1 MFEISLFLKLKNIVT
16 SLIAGLNYLSQMKI
30 RFDKY
35 ILVSLLLYCVIIC
48 SCSKQYQ
55 NALFKSDLPINV
67 DTIKT
72 VHVINDKGAPNEKYR
87 IKANDALSI
96 RNIQDDNFLSTSS
109 VTKAATSNIFRVED
123 DGTVILPV
131 INAVSV
137 VGLTRKEASDKIQ
150 TLYKKNLL
158 KDPLIELT
166 VLNLK
171 VTLFGEFGSQ
181 GNFLLEKENTS
192 LVDILGMAGGITPKA
207 NPKTLKIIRGDRSNP
222 EIIYVNLRNIKSLAS
237 PKLILQN
244 NDILYIEPL
253 PIYNTSERLQS
264 ITIVIQPLLLI
275 VSTALLLLNFT
286 K

>member
-1 MFEISLFLKLKNIVT
+1 MKLKNIVT
-16 SLIAGLNYLSQMKI
+16 SPYQWHEYLSLMKI
-30 RFDKY
+30 NSNK
-35 ILVSLLLYCVIIC
+35 ILLVFLCIYCISAS
-48 SCSKQYQ
+48 SCSKQYH
-55 NALFKSDLPINV
+55 NALFKSELPINI

-72 VHVINDKGAPNEKYR
+72 IHVINDKGAANEKYR

-96 RNIQDDNFLSTSS
+96 RNIQDDSFLSASS
-109 VTKAATSNIFRVED
+109 GTKADVVNIFRVED

-137 VGLTRKEASDKIQ
+137 IGLTRKEASDKIQ
-150 TLYKKNLL
+150 SLYKKNLL
-158 KDPLIELT
+158 KDPIIELT

-171 VTLFGEFGSQ
+171 VTLIGEFGSQ

-192 LVDILGMAGGITPKA
+192 LIDILGMAGGISARA
-207 NPKTLKIIRGDRSNP
+207 NPKTLKIIRGDRSDP
-222 EIIYVNLRNIKSLAS
+222 EIIYVNLRNIRSLAS

-253 PIYNTSERLQS
+253 PIYNTSERLQTIS
-264 ITIVIQPLLLI
+264 IVLQPILLI
-275 VSTALLLLNFT
+275 ISSALILINFT

>member
-1 MFEISLFLKLKNIVT
+1 MKNIVT
-16 SLIAGLNYLSQMKI
+16 SPYQWHEYLSLMKI
-30 RFDKY
+30 NSNK
-35 ILVSLLLYCVIIC
+35 ILLVFLCIYCISAS
-48 SCSKQYQ
+48 SCSKQYH
-55 NALFKSDLPINV
+55 NALFKSELPINI

-72 VHVINDKGAPNEKYR
+72 IHVINDKGAANEKYR

-96 RNIQDDNFLSTSS
+96 RNIQDDSFLSASS
-109 VTKAATSNIFRVED
+109 GTKADVVNIFRVED

-137 VGLTRKEASDKIQ
+137 IGLTRKEASDKIQ
-150 TLYKKNLL
+150 SLYKKNLL
-158 KDPLIELT
+158 KDPIIELT

-171 VTLFGEFGSQ
+171 VTLIGEFGSQ

-192 LVDILGMAGGITPKA
+192 LIDILGMAGGISARA
-207 NPKTLKIIRGDRSNP
+207 NPKTLKIIRGDRSDP
-222 EIIYVNLRNIKSLAS
+222 EIIYVNLRNIRSLAS

-253 PIYNTSERLQS
+253 PIYNTSERLQTIS
-264 ITIVIQPLLLI
+264 IVLQPILLI
-275 VSTALLLLNFT
+275 ISSALILINFT

>member
-1 MFEISLFLKLKNIVT
+1 MKFNYNKYVLVAIFFYCIST
-16 SLIAGLNYLSQMKI
+16 
-30 RFDKY
+30 
-35 ILVSLLLYCVIIC
+35 C
-48 SCSKQYQ
+48 SCSKQYH

-72 VHVINDKGAPNEKYR
+72 VHVINDKGASNEKYR

-96 RNIQDDNFLSTSS
+96 RNIQDDSFLSATFES
-109 VTKAATSNIFRVED
+109 KGGAANIFRVED
-123 DGTVILPV
+123 DGMVILPV

-150 TLYKKNLL
+150 ALYKKNLL

-192 LVDILGMAGGITPKA
+192 LIDIIGLAGGITPRA

-222 EIIYVNLRNIKSLAS
+222 EIIYVNLRNINSLAS

-264 ITIVIQPLLLI
+264 VSIVLQPLVLI
-275 VSTALLLLNFT
+275 VSTALILLNFT